1 MILQS
6 LTLQNFRSYK
16 KIQFDFSPQ
25 VTIIIGPNTAG
36 KSNLLESLFL
46 LSSGKSFRADKDV
59 QMIHFG
65 SNLAR
70 VTGVVEDSGGKET
83 LEVLV
88 SSLASTDTSRSF
100 SKKFVRNGVPKR
112 RVDFAGILPS
122 LLFVPSD
129 LDIITSSP
137 THRRG
142 FLDSV
147 LDLVDRDYRMS
158 TTAYTRALR
167 QRNALLEIARE
178 TGIRNDQ
185 QFSYWDDLLI
195 KNGNYISEKREEFL
209 DYCNEQSKDLLQ
221 FFVVYD
227 KSIIS
232 RDRLDQYRSAEAGSG
247 VTLVGPHR
255 DDVFVEQERGRD
267 VRHFGSRG
275 QQRLVVLQLKL
286 LQLSFIEQ
294 KLKQRPLLLLDDI
307 FSELDNEHIADVLDI
322 VGKQQTILTTT
333 HQEFVPQELRE
344 SAMVIELKDYH
355 MKEKE

>member
-6 LTLQNFRSYK
+6 LTLSNFRSYK
-16 KIQFDFSPQ
+16 KIHFDFSPR
-25 VTIIIGPNTAG
+25 VTVIIGPNTAG
-36 KSNLLESLFL
+36 KSNLIESLFL
-46 LSSGKSFRADKDV
+46 LSAGKSFRADKDV
-59 QMIHFG
+59 QMIAFG
-65 SNLAR
+65 ANLAR
-70 VTGVVEDSGGKET
+70 VTGIVADSDGKET

-88 SSLASTDTSRSF
+88 SSLASNETSRSF

-137 THRRG
+137 SHRRG

-158 TTAYTRALR
+158 TTAFTKALR
-167 QRNALLEIARE
+167 QRNALLEMARE
-178 TGIRNDQ
+178 TGVRNDQ

-195 KNGNYISEKREEFL
+195 KNGNYITQKREEFL
-209 DYCNEQSKDLLQ
+209 TYCNEQTKDLLQ
-221 FFVVYD
+221 FSVVYD
-227 KSIIS
+227 KSTIS
-232 RDRLDQYRSAEAGSG
+232 RDRLDHYRTAEAGSG
-247 VTLVGPHR
+247 ITLVGPHR
-255 DDVFVEQERGRD
+255 DDVFVELEKGRD

-286 LQLSFIEQ
+286 LQLSFIEK
-294 KLKQRPLLLLDDI
+294 KLGQRPLLLLDDI
-307 FSELDNEHIADVLDI
+307 FSELDNEHIQDVLEI
-322 VGKQQTILTTT
+322 VGMQQTILTTT

-344 SAMVIELKDYH
+344 RAVVIDLKEYSTTQA
-355 MKEKE
+355 